1 MKISLNER
9 QMEYLMNE
17 FRIHQVEPEQQ
28 TSTGKYIM
36 VLQHSQTSRSV
47 LLITSYSI
55 EEGLQW
61 HKAGNMKIPGI
72 VVWADN
78 ATVRELQDLAS

>member
-17 FRIHQVEPEQQ
+17 FRSHQFEQEQQ
-28 TSTGKYIM
+28 ASPGKYTM
-36 VLQHSQTSRSV
+36 VLHHRQTSRSV
-47 LLITSYSI
+47 LLITCYSV

-61 HKAGNMKIPGI
+61 HKIGNNKIPGI
-72 VVWADN
+72 VVWADT
-78 ATVRELQDLAS
+78 ATVEELQHLAS